1 MVQLGAAFA
10 YRKYL
15 KQCDLD
21 AYLTAETAAMNSKL
35 GVWGLYKVN
44 LKPGTTAVRRQASAD
59 MA

>member
-21 AYLTAETAAMNSKL
+21 AYLTAETAAMNRKL
-35 GVWGLYKVN
+35 GVWGPYKVD
-44 LKPGTTAVRRQASAD
+44 LKPWDYRRFRRSK
-59 MA
+59 